1 MIVGVTFIMKPLG
14 GQVFEGFGATLWRI
28 WVGLSGDGLG
38 KVRKFA

>member
-28 WVGLSGDGLG
+28 WAGSSGDGLG
-38 KVRKFA
+38 KARKFA